1 MTLKIFGKLTDIF
14 QGNEYNFPLKESK
27 TTAELKNQLAEQF
40 PQLKEMTYLII
51 VNGEKAENDAII
63 SENME
68 IALLPPFSGG

>member
-14 QGNEYNFPLKESK
+14 QGNLFDFSIENIK
-27 TTAELKNQLAEQF
+27 TVAELKNQLAEQF
-40 PQLKEMTYLII
+40 SPLKEMTYLII
-51 VNGEKAENDAII
+51 VNGEKAEDDTAI